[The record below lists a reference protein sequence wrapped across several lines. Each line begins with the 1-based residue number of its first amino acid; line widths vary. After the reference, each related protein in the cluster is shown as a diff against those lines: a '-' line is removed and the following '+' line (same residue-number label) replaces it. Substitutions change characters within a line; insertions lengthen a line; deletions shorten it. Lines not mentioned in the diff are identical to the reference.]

1 MKLFITVTRHGT
13 PVTVD
18 TMPSDLV
25 AWEARSGRSVTSW
38 ASEPPSYSD
47 VAYLAWRAATR
58 GQHSRTDDDFL
69 PWLDDGVTDLTLGDV
84 DPGTPTRPGP

>member
-25 AWEARSGRSVTSW
+25 AWESRSGRSVTSW
-38 ASEPPSYSD
+38 ADVPPSYSD

-58 GQHSRTDDDFL
+58 GQSPRPEFEV
-69 PWLDDGVTDLTLGDV
+69 WIEDGVTDLTLGDV